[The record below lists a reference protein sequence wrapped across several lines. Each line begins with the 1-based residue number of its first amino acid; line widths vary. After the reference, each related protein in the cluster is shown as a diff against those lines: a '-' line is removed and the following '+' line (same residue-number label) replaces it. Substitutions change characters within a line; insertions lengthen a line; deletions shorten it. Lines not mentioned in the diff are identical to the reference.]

1 MVARAMLKID
11 VSREVEELGHVLRS
25 RTDPI
30 RCGEAIAILRRWRFD
45 EMLDE
50 PSREQASRLVLEFES
65 SGWRRRT

>member
-1 MVARAMLKID
+1 MVFAMLQID

-25 RTDPI
+25 RMDPI

-50 PSREQASRLVLEFES
+50 ASRQKASRLVREFES
-65 SGWRRRT
+65 RVRWSRT